1 MLKSMDKEGDNVS
14 DLIDLIFDPG
24 HGGSDPGAVGATTRE
39 KDNVLILAKKT
50 AAYLEATGR
59 FRITLTRD
67 TDKDFCGAAHY
78 SDVLDLRNRVKVA
91 NDLGGKAFVSFHN
104 NSALV
109 KAYGNEVYAAAPGF
123 DGEKLAKAIRARMAT
138 LGMVDRGV
146 KFAGWYVCKWT
157 NMPAVLIEYGFINS
171 EEAVILAKMDQAA
184 LTIAQ
189 GIGDHFGIS
198 VDGQRKEAYDVKEA
212 VLAYGIEDYLVPA
225 RRESIKLGNCAVF
238 TRSDD
243 KKPPADVFKAEHLT
257 IVGGGSVGHPNET
270 ILSGKTW
277 GDTAAAVSA
286 TGA

>member
-1 MLKSMDKEGDNVS
+1 MSS
-14 DLIDLIFDPG
+14 LIYDLIFDPG
-24 HGGSDPGAVGATTRE
+24 HGGADPGAVGLTTKE
-39 KDNVLILAKKT
+39 KDNVLMLAKKT
-50 AAYLEATGR
+50 AAILVSTGR
-59 FRITLTRD
+59 FRVKFTRD
-67 TDKDFCGAAHY
+67 TDKDFCNGAYY

-109 KAYGNEVYAAAPGF
+109 KAYGNEVYALAPGG
-123 DGEKLAKAIRARMAT
+123 DGEKLAKAIRIRMAAQ

-157 NMPAVLIEYGFINS
+157 DMPAVLVEYGFINC
-171 EEAVILAKMDQAA
+171 EESVILAKMDQAA
-184 LTIAQ
+184 LVIAQ
-189 GIGDHFGIS
+189 GIGDHFGVS
-198 VDGQRKEAYDVKEA
+198 VNAPRKEAYELKEA
-212 VLAYGIEDYLVPA
+212 VLAYGIDDYLVPA
-225 RRESIKLGNCAVF
+225 YKESIKLGNCAVF
-238 TRSDD
+238 PRFED

-257 IVGGGSVGHPNET
+257 IVGGRSVGHPNET